1 MALAQK
7 NTLQT
12 ELLFSRFANELS
24 PFLEEAGLGTSF
36 FTDPELEVSA
46 ASLVKLMELAARSLG
61 DAIGLRLGSQVQSSD
76 MGVLGQALRSMD
88 RLGDTLNGLSRYMVT
103 RSQAERIEVV
113 ESDRQVVISYQIAD
127 PSITQ
132 KRQDAEFSI
141 AALLSCMREMTGCAI
156 TPVRVDFEHAAPG
169 DLSCHREMFHCP
181 IRFGQDC
188 NRLYFNRSIL
198 DLPISTSNR
207 RLLQALQ
214 PYLEEQRKIR
224 SQSAGLLID
233 VSRAIATELGRGRI
247 GVVQVAEAMNLSVR
261 TLQRRLRD
269 LDLEFGTVVE
279 DVRRALAIEYVGNS
293 SFRLTDVALMLGYT
307 EASSFSRAFRRWTN
321 LTPREYRKTSGL
333 A

>member
-36 FTDPELEVSA
+36 FTDPDLEVSA
-46 ASLVKLMELAARSLG
+46 ASLAKLMELAGRALG
-61 DAIGLRLGSQVQSSD
+61 DTIGLRLGSQVQSSD

-88 RLGDTLNGLSRYMVT
+88 RLGDTMKGLSRYMVT
-103 RSQAERIEVV
+103 RSQAERIEMV
-113 ESDRQVVISYQIAD
+113 ESDRQVIVSYQIAD

-141 AALLSCMREMTGCAI
+141 AAMLSCMREMTGCAI
-156 TPVRVDFEHAAPG
+156 APVRVDFEHTAPA

-188 NRLYFNRSIL
+188 NRLYFNRSVL
-198 DLPISTSNR
+198 DLPICTSNR
-207 RLLQALQ
+207 RLLQALK

-224 SQSAGLLID
+224 SQSASLLID

-333 A
+333 S

>member
-36 FTDPELEVSA
+36 FTDPDLEVSA
-46 ASLVKLMELAARSLG
+46 ASLARLMELAGRALG
-61 DAIGLRLGSQVQSSD
+61 DTIGLRLGSQVQSSD

-88 RLGDTLNGLSRYMVT
+88 RLGDTMKGLSRYMVT
-103 RSQAERIEVV
+103 RSQAERIEMV
-113 ESDRQVVISYQIAD
+113 ESDRQVIVSYQIAD

-141 AALLSCMREMTGCAI
+141 AAMLSCMREMTGCAI
-156 TPVRVDFEHAAPG
+156 APVRVDFEHTAPA

-188 NRLYFNRSIL
+188 NRLYFNRSVL
-198 DLPISTSNR
+198 DLPICTSNR
-207 RLLQALQ
+207 RLLQALK

-224 SQSAGLLID
+224 SQSASLLID

-333 A
+333 S

>member
-24 PFLEEAGLGTSF
+24 PFLEEAGLSTSF
-36 FTDPELEVSA
+36 FTDPDLEVSA
-46 ASLVKLMELAARSLG
+46 ASLVRLMELAGRALG
-61 DAIGLRLGSQVQSSD
+61 DTIGLRLGSQVQSSD

-88 RLGDTLNGLSRYMVT
+88 RLGDTMKGLSRYMVT
-103 RSQAERIEVV
+103 RSQAERIEMV

-141 AALLSCMREMTGCAI
+141 AAMLSCMREMTGCVI

-188 NRLYFNRSIL
+188 NRLYFNRSVL
-198 DLPISTSNR
+198 DLPICTSNR
-207 RLLQALQ
+207 RLLQALK

-224 SQSAGLLID
+224 SQSASLLID

-333 A
+333 P

>member
-7 NTLQT
+7 STMHP
-12 ELLFSRFANELS
+12 ELLFSQFADQLS
-24 PFLEEAGLGTSF
+24 PFLEEAGLEASF
-36 FTDPELEVSA
+36 FTDPEVECSA
-46 ASLVKLMELAARSLG
+46 ASLVKLLELAGRSL
-61 DAIGLRLGSQVQSSD
+61 DDSIGLRLGAQIRSSD

-103 RSQAERIEVV
+103 RSQAERVEVIEL
-113 ESDRQVVISYQIAD
+113 DRLVILSYQLAD

-132 KRQDAEFSI
+132 KRQDAEFSL
-141 AALLSCMREMTGCAI
+141 AAMLSCIRDLTGC
-156 TPVRVDFEHAAPG
+156 TVMPVRVDFEHAAPK

-188 NRLYFNRSIL
+188 NRLYFNKSVL
-198 DLPISTSNR
+198 DLPICTSNR

-214 PYLEEQRKIR
+214 PYLEEQRKLR
-224 SQSAGLLID
+224 SQSASLLID
-233 VSRAIATELGRGRI
+233 VSRAIATELGRGRV
-247 GVVQVAEAMNLSVR
+247 GVVQVAQAMNLSVR
-261 TLQRRLRD
+261 TLQRRLRE
-269 LDLEFGTVVE
+269 LDLEFGAVVE
-279 DVRRALAIEYVGNS
+279 DVRRALAIEFVGNS

>member
-36 FTDPELEVSA
+36 FTDPDLEVSA
-46 ASLVKLMELAARSLG
+46 ASLAKLMELAGRALG
-61 DAIGLRLGSQVQSSD
+61 DTIGLRLGSQVQSSD

-88 RLGDTLNGLSRYMVT
+88 RLGDTMKGLSRYMVT
-103 RSQAERIEVV
+103 RSQAERIEMV
-113 ESDRQVVISYQIAD
+113 ESDRQVIVSYQIAD

-141 AALLSCMREMTGCAI
+141 AAMLSCMREMTGCAI
-156 TPVRVDFEHAAPG
+156 APVRVDFEHAAPV

-188 NRLYFNRSIL
+188 NRLYFNRSVL
-198 DLPISTSNR
+198 DLPICTSNR
-207 RLLQALQ
+207 RLLQALK

-224 SQSAGLLID
+224 SQSASLLID

-333 A
+333 S

>member
-46 ASLVKLMELAARSLG
+46 ASLVKLMELAGRSLG
-61 DAIGLRLGSQVQSSD
+61 DNIGLRLGSQVQSSD

-88 RLGDTLNGLSRYMVT
+88 RLGDTFKGLSRYMVT
-103 RSQAERIEVV
+103 RSQAERIEFV
-113 ESDRQVVISYQIAD
+113 ESDRQVVVSYQIAD

-141 AALLSCMREMTGCAI
+141 AAMLSCMREMTGCAI

-198 DLPISTSNR
+198 DLPICTSNR

-224 SQSAGLLID
+224 SQSASLLID

-333 A
+333 P